1 MEFVNFEAKEENS
14 ENYSLNVSDDDEI
27 GTEGN
32 FINDSEEI
40 TNDVSF
46 YRSLD
51 HNNVE
56 HYINPRIKL
65 GILLLL
71 FTKTKRCILEK
82 TILSLNFIFLKIEKM
97 LILTIL
103 LDLKNLLKN
112 SMIRLEILKIA
123 LKTFFRCY
131 SLWHNA
137 YGRQK

>member
-82 TILSLNFIFLKIEKM
+82 TILNLNLILLKTEKT

-103 LDLKNLLKN
+103 LVLQNLLKN
-112 SMIRLEILKIA
+112 SIICFEIFKIMST
-123 LKTFFRCY
+123 LF
-131 SLWHNA
+131 SVI
-137 YGRQK
+137 